1 MKHPLIKILIAIL
14 LGVFVLMFAS
24 VIQMI
29 ISNETIITEN
39 FPPLKKTAI
48 HLGMLIS
55 SILIILIL
63 TKGKLNEYGFNW
75 NFNFPFMKI
84 VFISLAFGFL
94 SSVIGNLFINSTSKT
109 ATMDFTLIEQIL
121 YIWLFASISEEVFT
135 RGLIQG
141 FLSSLKH
148 IGFKFLNYYLSLP
161 VIIGAIFFGAM
172 HLALLSLGVNI
183 LNVITIVVLSIVLGL
198 IAGYQKE
205 KTNSLVPAIIVHMCF
220 NIGGAFL

>member
-1 MKHPLIKILIAIL
+1 MKHPLIKILIVIL

-24 VIQMI
+24 VIQI
-29 ISNETIITEN
+29 IILNETNISEN

-94 SSVIGNLFINSTSKT
+94 SSVIGNFFINSTSKT

-161 VIIGAIFFGAM
+161 VI
-172 HLALLSLGVNI
+172 
-183 LNVITIVVLSIVLGL
+183 VI
-198 IAGYQKE
+198 
-205 KTNSLVPAIIVHMCF
+205 
-220 NIGGAFL
+220 

>member
-14 LGVFVLMFAS
+14 LGILVLIFTS

-29 ISNETIITEN
+29 ISNKTSIGDN
-39 FPPLKKTAI
+39 FPPLEKTST
-48 HLGMLIS
+48 HLGMLTF

-63 TKGKLNEYGFNW
+63 TKGRLKEYGFNW
-75 NFNFPFMKI
+75 NLNFPFMKI
-84 VFISLAFGFL
+84 VFISLVFGFL
-94 SSVIGNLFINSTSKT
+94 SSLIGSSFIDSTSKMP
-109 ATMDFTLIEQIL
+109 ATDFTLIEKIL
-121 YIWLFASISEEVFT
+121 YIWFFASISEEVLT

-148 IGFKFLNYYLSLP
+148 IGIKFLNYYLSLP

-172 HLALLSLGVNI
+172 HLALLALGVNI
-183 LNVITIVVLSIVLGL
+183 LSVMTIVVFGIVLGL

-205 KTNSLVPAIIVHMCF
+205 KINSLIPAIIVHICF
-220 NIGGAFL
+220 NIGGSFL

>member
-1 MKHPLIKILIAIL
+1 MKHPLIKILIVIL

-24 VIQMI
+24 VIQI
-29 ISNETIITEN
+29 IILNETNISEN

-94 SSVIGNLFINSTSKT
+94 SSVIGKLFINSTSKT
-109 ATMDFTLIEQIL
+109 ATLDFTLIEQIL